1 MTRRAHHRAGEQGFT
16 LIEMLVALAVF
27 AIIAV
32 GALTLLRF
40 SVDAELASRAK
51 TEQIAQGRRFLSVWT
66 ADLAQ
71 AAPRPARDKAGTTHP
86 ALEAGEGTV
95 LLRLTRSGW
104 ANVDGAPR
112 PSLQK
117 VEYRFEQGKLLR
129 AGYPYPDGS
138 DPEAAAEVLAS
149 AGPPTLRFRGSD
161 GTWRDRWEPQREAE
175 LPVAIE
181 IAIPQA
187 SGEPLKIVS
196 LVGVNYQ

>member
-1 MTRRAHHRAGEQGFT
+1 MTRPPAAERGFT

-32 GALTLLRF
+32 GALSLLRF
-40 SVDAELASRAK
+40 SVDAELASRDK

-71 AAPRPARDKAGTTHP
+71 AAPRPSRDRAGGRHP
-86 ALEAGEGTV
+86 ALEAGQGGA
-95 LLRLTRSGW
+95 LLRLVRSGW
-104 ANVDGAPR
+104 ANVDGAAR

-129 AGYPYPDGS
+129 AGYPFPDGA
-138 DPEAAAEVLAS
+138 DPEPATALLDS
-149 AGPPTLRFRGSD
+149 AGPPTLRFRSAD
-161 GTWRDRWEPQREAE
+161 GQWSNRWEPQREAE

-181 IAIPQA
+181 LTVPRAA
-187 SGEPLKIVS
+187 AEPLVIVS
-196 LVGVNYQ
+196 LVGANYQ